1 MEDKGQMILLTAI
14 IACLFL
20 IFITLCLNSVRE
32 SAALPENHLSR
43 DELDNVLWAGD
54 AGLRWSAAATTGYSW
69 DRRYEAVSDYRS
81 AITPARESL
90 EKELQQRGIA
100 YVFTYNDSA
109 ARAYITENPG
119 GGGETES
126 VGGIIVASEGGVTKI
141 VGCGYDV
148 MLLDRSVRF
157 KVTRLSA
164 W

>member
-1 MEDKGQMILLTAI
+1 MEDRGQMILLTAI

-20 IFITLCLNSVRE
+20 VFITLCLNSVSE
-32 SAALPENHLSR
+32 SAVLPENHPSR
-43 DELDNVLWAGD
+43 DELDNVLWAQD

-81 AITPARESL
+81 ATVPALESL

-109 ARAYITENPG
+109 AKAYIAENPDG
-119 GGGETES
+119 DAES
-126 VGGIIVASEGGVTKI
+126 VGGIIVAREGSDTKI

-148 MLLDRSVRF
+148 TLFDESVRF
-157 KVTRLSA
+157 KVTRQKA